1 MFTDCVDAPEDEL
14 NERIPLSAVRWHQHM
29 NFCAAPADKVKEYHG
44 DKPKFGMFGS
54 IHTKRGVRG
63 GGRDLLPS
71 DVQLGDP
78 CLSMVIHVFPYGEK
92 LTDIFSMNDG
102 VAHVH

>member
-44 DKPKFGMFGS
+44 DKPKFRDVGS
-54 IHTKRGVRG
+54 IHTKEACEAEGETFFPV
-63 GGRDLLPS
+63 
-71 DVQLGDP
+71 
-78 CLSMVIHVFPYGEK
+78 MFNWVIHVFPYGEK

>member
-1 MFTDCVDAPEDEL
+1 MRRRIEL
-14 NERIPLSAVRWHQHM
+14 YERISLSVMRWHQHT
-29 NFCAAPADKVKEYHG
+29 NFCAAPADKAKEYHG
-44 DKPKFGMFGS
+44 DKPKFRDVWVNPYE
-54 IHTKRGVRG
+54 RGVRG